1 MHILEMQA
9 AYGRLRG
16 DSLRL
21 EPGLNLIYAPNESGK
36 STWCSFIRTMLY
48 GLPTRQSGPLAD
60 KNRFAPW
67 TGEAMQGRMDL
78 ETDGRRWTV
87 LRDTRRASAPMQDF
101 SCTYTGTAQPVPEVN
116 GQNLGETLLGVP
128 REVFQ
133 RSAFIGQS
141 GLAVS
146 QDPELERRI
155 AALLS
160 TGQEDVS
167 YSESYD
173 RLKKQLNR
181 RRHNKTGLIPAL
193 EQELLRMDDALRRQ
207 EELAAQ
213 LEDARAQLRQAQT
226 RLEEL
231 EQRQAQ
237 WEALEKQEALRQWRE
252 TQEDLARRRQQLT
265 ALQQLDGNLPDR
277 DTLARM
283 QAQLELLE
291 QAGGALA
298 QARRTA
304 QQRQTEA
311 QEAQEA
317 WSAHPL
323 YPNDENQL
331 RQQAEAMTAPAGPRK
346 ALPIAA
352 VVLLCAAAA
361 ALALLPAPAKLIAAA
376 IGAAAAVGLFLYYM
390 VSRRRAADAAQTVQT
405 RKTALQRQTEEYL
418 RLREDARQAEDA
430 ARTAAASAEGLTQQL
445 QGQLVTL
452 LAQVQPFWPEAN
464 GADGVRVA
472 LTAALRRREALDGAA
487 LQVQKAQIR
496 CDAISRHL
504 PQPPLPDPEET
515 LPRPV
520 LSREQIDA
528 ALPQVRNQ
536 LREARSRVDSLT
548 GQLRTM
554 DSPESLQ
561 AQRDQCTRRLEAL
574 QAEYD
579 AIALAMEALTQAN
592 TVLQTRFS
600 PALGAETARI
610 FSAITGGR
618 YDKVLLDRN
627 LSLSAQPAGD
637 AMPRA
642 LSLLSQ
648 GAGDQLYLAVRLAIC
663 RMVLPRDK
671 AAPLILDDALANF
684 DDQRLAAAL
693 DWLLEESRTRQILLF
708 TCHRREGDYLRQRV
722 GVHMISLN

>member
-78 ETDGRRWTV
+78 ETGGQRWTV
-87 LRDTRRASAPMQDF
+87 LRDTRRASAPMQNF
-101 SCTYTGTAQPVPEVN
+101 ACTYTGTAQPVPEVN

-181 RRHNKTGLIPAL
+181 RRHNKTGLIPQL
-193 EQELLRMDDALRRQ
+193 EQEQARLDDALRRQ
-207 EELAAQ
+207 TELSAQ
-213 LEDARAQLRQAQT
+213 LENAREQQCTAQT
-226 RLEEL
+226 RVEEL
-231 EQRQAQ
+231 EQRRAQ
-237 WEALEKQEALRQWRE
+237 WEALGKQEALRQWRAA
-252 TQEDLARRRQQLT
+252 QEDLACRHQQLT

-291 QAGGALA
+291 QAGGTLT
-298 QARRTA
+298 QARRIA

-311 QEAQEA
+311 RETQEA

-323 YPNDENQL
+323 YPSDENQL
-331 RQQAEAMTAPAGPRK
+331 RQQAESMTAPTGPGK
-346 ALPIAA
+346 TLPIAA
-352 VVLLCAAAA
+352 GLLLCAAAA

-390 VSRRRAADAAQTVQT
+390 VSRRRAAAAAQTVQT

-487 LQVQKAQIR
+487 LQVQQAQIR
-496 CDAISRHL
+496 CDAMSRHL

-520 LSREQIDA
+520 LSREQINA
-528 ALPQVRNQ
+528 ALPQIRNQ

-693 DWLLEESRTRQILLF
+693 DWLAEESRTRQILLF
-708 TCHRREGDYLRQRV
+708 TCHRREGDYLRDRAHV
-722 GVHMISLN
+722 ISLN

>member
-78 ETDGRRWTV
+78 ETGGQRWTV
-87 LRDTRRASAPMQDF
+87 LRDTRRASAPMQNF
-101 SCTYTGTAQPVPEVN
+101 ACTYTGTAQPVPEVN

-181 RRHNKTGLIPAL
+181 RRHNKTGLIPQL
-193 EQELLRMDDALRRQ
+193 EQEQARLDDALRRQ
-207 EELAAQ
+207 TELSAQ
-213 LEDARAQLRQAQT
+213 LENAREQQCTAQT
-226 RLEEL
+226 RVEEL
-231 EQRQAQ
+231 EQRRAQ
-237 WEALEKQEALRQWRE
+237 WEALGKQEALRQWRAA
-252 TQEDLARRRQQLT
+252 QEDLACRHQQLT

-291 QAGGALA
+291 QAGGTLT
-298 QARRTA
+298 QARRIA

-311 QEAQEA
+311 RETQEA

-323 YPNDENQL
+323 YPSDENQL
-331 RQQAEAMTAPAGPRK
+331 RQQAESMTAPTGPGK
-346 ALPIAA
+346 TLPIAA
-352 VVLLCAAAA
+352 GLLLCAAAA

-390 VSRRRAADAAQTVQT
+390 VSRRRAAAAAQTVQT

-487 LQVQKAQIR
+487 LQVQQAQIR
-496 CDAISRHL
+496 CDAMSRHL
-504 PQPPLPDPEET
+504 PQPPLPNPEET

-520 LSREQIDA
+520 LSREQINA
-528 ALPQVRNQ
+528 ALPQIRNQ

-693 DWLLEESRTRQILLF
+693 DWLAEESRTRQILLF
-708 TCHRREGDYLRQRV
+708 TCHRREGDYLRDHAHV
-722 GVHMISLN
+722 ISLN

>member
-67 TGEAMQGRMDL
+67 TGETMQGRMDL

-87 LRDTRRASAPMQDF
+87 LRDTRRASAPMQNF
-101 SCTYTGTAQPVPEVN
+101 ACTYTGTAQPVPEVN

-181 RRHNKTGLIPAL
+181 RRHNKTGLIPQL
-193 EQELLRMDDALRRQ
+193 EQEQARLDEALRQ
-207 EELAAQ
+207 AELTAQ
-213 LEDARAQLRQAQT
+213 LENAREQQCTAQT
-226 RLEEL
+226 RVEEL
-231 EQRQAQ
+231 EQRRAQ
-237 WEALEKQEALRQWRE
+237 WEALGKQEALRQWRAA
-252 TQEDLARRRQQLT
+252 QEDLACRHQQLT
-265 ALQQLDGNLPDR
+265 ALQQLDGDLPDR

-291 QAGGALA
+291 QAGGTLT
-298 QARRTA
+298 QARRIA

-311 QEAQEA
+311 REAQEA

-323 YPNDENQL
+323 YPNNENQL
-331 RQQAEAMTAPAGPRK
+331 RQQAEAMTAPAGPGK

-352 VVLLCAAAA
+352 GVLLCAAAA
-361 ALALLPAPAKLIAAA
+361 ALALLPAPAKLIAA

-390 VSRRRAADAAQTVQT
+390 ASRRRAAAAAQTVQT

-418 RLREDARQAEDA
+418 RLREDALQAEDA

-487 LQVQKAQIR
+487 LQVQQAQIR
-496 CDAISRHL
+496 CDAMSRHL

-528 ALPQVRNQ
+528 ALPQIRNQ

-693 DWLLEESRTRQILLF
+693 DWLAEESRTRQILLF
-708 TCHRREGDYLRQRV
+708 TCHRREGDYLRDRAHV
-722 GVHMISLN
+722 ISLN

>member
-87 LRDTRRASAPMQDF
+87 LRDTRRASAPMQNF
-101 SCTYTGTAQPVPEVN
+101 ACTYTGTAQPVPEVN

-181 RRHNKTGLIPAL
+181 RRHNKTGLIPQL
-193 EQELLRMDDALRRQ
+193 EQEQARLDDALRRQ
-207 EELAAQ
+207 AELSAQ
-213 LEDARAQLRQAQT
+213 LENAREQQCTAQT
-226 RLEEL
+226 RVEEL
-231 EQRQAQ
+231 EQRRAQ

-252 TQEDLARRRQQLT
+252 AQEDLARRSQQLT

-291 QAGGALA
+291 QAGGTLT
-298 QARRTA
+298 QARRIA

-311 QEAQEA
+311 REAQEA

-323 YPNDENQL
+323 YPNNENQL
-331 RQQAEAMTAPAGPRK
+331 RQQAEAMTAPAGPGK

-352 VVLLCAAAA
+352 GVLLCAAAA
-361 ALALLPAPAKLIAAA
+361 ALALLPAPAKLIAA
-376 IGAAAAVGLFLYYM
+376 ICAAAAVGLFLYYM
-390 VSRRRAADAAQTVQT
+390 ASRRRAAAAAQTVQT

-418 RLREDARQAEDA
+418 RLREDALQAEDA

-487 LQVQKAQIR
+487 LQVQQAQIR
-496 CDAISRHL
+496 CDAMSRHL

-708 TCHRREGDYLRQRV
+708 TCHRREGDYLRDHAHV
-722 GVHMISLN
+722 ISLN

>member
-1 MHILEMQA
+1 MRILDMQA

-16 DSLRL
+16 DTLRL
-21 EPGLNLIYAPNESGK
+21 EPGLNVICAPNESGK
-36 STWCSFIRTMLY
+36 STWCSFLRTMLY

-60 KNRFAPW
+60 KNRYAPW

-78 ETDGRRWTV
+78 DAGGQLWTV
-87 LRDTRRASAPMQDF
+87 LRGTRRVGAPMGDF
-101 SCTYTGTAQPVPEVN
+101 SCTYTGTSQPVPDIT

-141 GLAVS
+141 ALTVT

-155 AALLS
+155 TSLLS

-237 WEALEKQEALRQWRE
+237 WDALEKQAALRQWRE
-252 TQEDLARRRQQLT
+252 AQEDLSARQQQLT
-265 ALQQLDGNLPDR
+265 ALEQLSGDLPDR
-277 DTLARM
+277 DALARM
-283 QAQLELLE
+283 QAQLDLLDRSRDT
-291 QAGGALA
+291 LT
-298 QARRTA
+298 QARHTA
-304 QQRQTEA
+304 QQRQSEA
-311 QEAQEA
+311 QTAQDA
-317 WSAHPL
+317 WAAHPL
-323 YPNDENQL
+323 YPAEETQL
-331 RQQAEAMTAPAGPRK
+331 RQQAEAMTPPAMPGP
-346 ALPIAA
+346 ALPISAA
-352 VVLLCAAAA
+352 VLLCAAAA
-361 ALALLPAPAKLIAAA
+361 AFALLAAPAQFIAAVC
-376 IGAAAAVGLFLYYM
+376 GAAAAAGLFLYY
-390 VSRRRAADAAQTVQT
+390 VISRRRIAARQQTVRAQ
-405 RKTALQRQTEEYL
+405 RTALERQIAAYL
-418 RLREDARQAEDA
+418 ELRAAARQAQEQSRQA
-430 ARTAAASAEGLTQQL
+430 TAAANSLALQL
-445 QGQLVTL
+445 QQQLVTL
-452 LAQVQPFWPEAN
+452 LAQVQRFRPETG
-464 GADGVRVA
+464 GADGIRAV
-472 LTAALRRREALDGAA
+472 LTDALRQRDALDRAA
-487 LQVQKAQIR
+487 AGLRDAQLR
-496 CDAISRHL
+496 CELLTRHL

-520 LSREQIDA
+520 LSREQVDA
-528 ALPQVRNQ
+528 ALPQARDLLQ
-536 LREARSRVDSLT
+536 AARSRVDGLT
-548 GQLRTM
+548 GQLRSM
-554 DSPESLQ
+554 DSRESLQ
-561 AQRDQCTRRLEAL
+561 AQQDQCRARLDTL

-579 AIALAMEALTQAN
+579 AIALAMDALTQAN
-592 TVLQTRFS
+592 NHLQNRFS

-610 FSAITGGR
+610 FSALTAGR
-618 YDKVLLDRN
+618 YDKVLLDRS

-637 AMPRA
+637 AVPRA
-642 LSLLSQ
+642 LALLSQ
-648 GAGDQLYLAVRLAIC
+648 GAGDQLYLAARLAIC
-663 RMVLPRDK
+663 RMVLPQDK

-684 DDQRLAAAL
+684 DDTRMAAAL

-708 TCHRREGDYLRQRV
+708 TCHRREGDYLRDRAHV
-722 GVHMISLN
+722 ISLN

>member
-67 TGEAMQGRMDL
+67 TGETMQGRMDL

-87 LRDTRRASAPMQDF
+87 LRDTRRASAPMQNF
-101 SCTYTGTAQPVPEVN
+101 ACTYTGTAQPVPEVN

-181 RRHNKTGLIPAL
+181 RRHNKTGLIPQL
-193 EQELLRMDDALRRQ
+193 EQEQARLDDALRRQ
-207 EELAAQ
+207 AELTAQ
-213 LEDARAQLRQAQT
+213 LENAREQQCTAQT
-226 RLEEL
+226 RVEEL
-231 EQRQAQ
+231 EQRRAQ

-265 ALQQLDGNLPDR
+265 ALQQLDGDLPDR

-291 QAGGALA
+291 QAGGTLT
-298 QARRTA
+298 QARRIA

-331 RQQAEAMTAPAGPRK
+331 RQQAESMMAPAGPGK

-352 VVLLCAAAA
+352 GVLLCSAAV
-361 ALALLPAPAKLIAAA
+361 ALALLPAPAKLIAA

-390 VSRRRAADAAQTVQT
+390 ASRRRAAAAAQTVQT

-487 LQVQKAQIR
+487 LQVQQAQIR
-496 CDAISRHL
+496 CDAMSRHL

-520 LSREQIDA
+520 LSREQINA
-528 ALPQVRNQ
+528 ALPQIRNQ

-693 DWLLEESRTRQILLF
+693 DWLAEESRTRQILLF
-708 TCHRREGDYLRQRV
+708 TCHRREGDYLRDHAHV
-722 GVHMISLN
+722 ISLN

>member
-1 MHILEMQA
+1 MRILDMQA

-16 DSLRL
+16 DTLRL
-21 EPGLNLIYAPNESGK
+21 EPGLNVICAPNESGK
-36 STWCSFIRTMLY
+36 STWCSFLRTMLY

-60 KNRFAPW
+60 KNRYAPW

-78 ETDGRRWTV
+78 DAGGQLWTV
-87 LRDTRRASAPMQDF
+87 LRGTRRVGAPMGDF
-101 SCTYTGTAQPVPEVN
+101 SCTYTGTSQPVPDIT

-141 GLAVS
+141 ALTVT

-155 AALLS
+155 TSLLS

-226 RLEEL
+226 RVEEL

-237 WEALEKQEALRQWRE
+237 WDALEKQAALRQWRE
-252 TQEDLARRRQQLT
+252 AQEDLSARQQQLT
-265 ALQQLDGNLPDR
+265 ALEQLSGDLPDR
-277 DTLARM
+277 DALARM
-283 QAQLELLE
+283 QAQLDLLDRSRDT
-291 QAGGALA
+291 LT
-298 QARRTA
+298 QARHTA
-304 QQRQTEA
+304 QQRQSEA
-311 QEAQEA
+311 QTAQDA
-317 WSAHPL
+317 WAAHPL
-323 YPNDENQL
+323 YPAEETQL
-331 RQQAEAMTAPAGPRK
+331 RQQAEAMTAPAGPGK

-352 VVLLCAAAA
+352 GVLLCAAAA
-361 ALALLPAPAKLIAAA
+361 ALALLPAPAKLIAA

-390 VSRRRAADAAQTVQT
+390 ASRRRAADAAQTVQT

-452 LAQVQPFWPEAN
+452 LAQVQRFRPETG
-464 GADGVRVA
+464 GADGIRAV
-472 LTAALRRREALDGAA
+472 LTDALRQRDALDRAA
-487 LQVQKAQIR
+487 AGLRDARLR
-496 CDAISRHL
+496 CELLTRHL

-520 LSREQIDA
+520 LSREQVDA
-528 ALPQVRNQ
+528 ALPQARDLLQ
-536 LREARSRVDSLT
+536 AARSRVDGLT
-548 GQLRTM
+548 GQLRSM
-554 DSPESLQ
+554 DSRESLQ
-561 AQRDQCTRRLEAL
+561 AQQDQCRARLDTL

-579 AIALAMEALTQAN
+579 AIALAMDALTQAN
-592 TVLQTRFS
+592 NHLQNRFS

-610 FSAITGGR
+610 FSALTAGR
-618 YDKVLLDRN
+618 YDKVLLDRS

-637 AMPRA
+637 AVPRA
-642 LSLLSQ
+642 LALLSQ
-648 GAGDQLYLAVRLAIC
+648 GAGDQLYLAARLAIC
-663 RMVLPRDK
+663 RMVLPQDK

-684 DDQRLAAAL
+684 DDTRMAAAL

-708 TCHRREGDYLRQRV
+708 TCHRREGDYLRDRAHV
-722 GVHMISLN
+722 ISLN

>member
-67 TGEAMQGRMDL
+67 TGETMQGRMDL

-87 LRDTRRASAPMQDF
+87 LRDTRRASAPMQNF
-101 SCTYTGTAQPVPEVN
+101 ACTYTGTAQPVPEVN

-181 RRHNKTGLIPAL
+181 RRHNKTGLIPQL
-193 EQELLRMDDALRRQ
+193 EQEQARLDDALRRQ
-207 EELAAQ
+207 AELTAQ
-213 LEDARAQLRQAQT
+213 LENAREQQCTAQT
-226 RLEEL
+226 RVEEL
-231 EQRQAQ
+231 EQRRAQ
-237 WEALEKQEALRQWRE
+237 WEALEKQEALRQWRAA
-252 TQEDLARRRQQLT
+252 QEDLARRRQQLT
-265 ALQQLDGNLPDR
+265 ALQQLDGDLPDR
-277 DTLARM
+277 DALARM

-291 QAGGALA
+291 QAGGTLT
-298 QARRTA
+298 QARRIA

-331 RQQAEAMTAPAGPRK
+331 RQQAEAMTAPAGPGK

-361 ALALLPAPAKLIAAA
+361 ALALLPAPAKLIAA
-376 IGAAAAVGLFLYYM
+376 IGAAAAVGLFLCYM
-390 VSRRRAADAAQTVQT
+390 VSRRRAAAAAQTVQT

-430 ARTAAASAEGLTQQL
+430 ARTATASAEGLTQQL

-487 LQVQKAQIR
+487 LQVQQAQIR
-496 CDAISRHL
+496 CDAMSRHV

-708 TCHRREGDYLRQRV
+708 TCHRREGDYLRDHAHV
-722 GVHMISLN
+722 ISLN

>member
-67 TGEAMQGRMDL
+67 TGETMQGRMDL

-87 LRDTRRASAPMQDF
+87 LRDTRRASAPMQNF
-101 SCTYTGTAQPVPEVN
+101 ACTYTGTAQPVPEVN

-181 RRHNKTGLIPAL
+181 RRHNKTGLIPQL
-193 EQELLRMDDALRRQ
+193 EQEQARLDDALRRQ
-207 EELAAQ
+207 AELTAQ
-213 LEDARAQLRQAQT
+213 LENAREQQCTAQT
-226 RLEEL
+226 RVEEL
-231 EQRQAQ
+231 EQRRAQ

-265 ALQQLDGNLPDR
+265 ALQQLDGDLPDR

-291 QAGGALA
+291 QAAGTLT
-298 QARRTA
+298 QARRIA

-331 RQQAEAMTAPAGPRK
+331 RQQAESMMAPAGPGK

-352 VVLLCAAAA
+352 GVLLCSAAV
-361 ALALLPAPAKLIAAA
+361 ALALLPAPAKLIAA

-390 VSRRRAADAAQTVQT
+390 ASRRRAADAAQTVQT

-496 CDAISRHL
+496 CDAMSRHL

-561 AQRDQCTRRLEAL
+561 AQRDQRTRRLEAL

-693 DWLLEESRTRQILLF
+693 DWLLEESRSRQILLF
-708 TCHRREGDYLRQRV
+708 TCHRREGDYLRDRAHV
-722 GVHMISLN
+722 ISLN

>member
-1 MHILEMQA
+1 MRILDMQA

-16 DSLRL
+16 DTLRL
-21 EPGLNLIYAPNESGK
+21 EPGLNVICAPNESGK
-36 STWCSFIRTMLY
+36 STWCSFLRTMLY

-60 KNRFAPW
+60 KNRYAPW

-78 ETDGRRWTV
+78 DAGGQLWTV
-87 LRDTRRASAPMQDF
+87 LRGTRRVGAPMGDF
-101 SCTYTGTAQPVPEVN
+101 SCTYTGTSQPVPDIT

-141 GLAVS
+141 ALAVT

-155 AALLS
+155 TSLLS

-237 WEALEKQEALRQWRE
+237 WDALEKQAALRQWRE
-252 TQEDLARRRQQLT
+252 AQEDLSARQQQLT
-265 ALQQLDGNLPDR
+265 ALEQLSGDLPDR
-277 DTLARM
+277 DALARM
-283 QAQLELLE
+283 QAQLDLLDRSRDT
-291 QAGGALA
+291 LT

-304 QQRQTEA
+304 QQRQSEA
-311 QEAQEA
+311 QTAQDA
-317 WSAHPL
+317 WAAHPL
-323 YPNDENQL
+323 YPAEETQL
-331 RQQAEAMTAPAGPRK
+331 RQQAEAMTPPTMPGPV
-346 ALPIAA
+346 LPISAA
-352 VVLLCAAAA
+352 VLLCAAAA
-361 ALALLPAPAKLIAAA
+361 ALALLPAPAKLIAA

-390 VSRRRAADAAQTVQT
+390 ASRRRAAAAAQTVQT

-452 LAQVQPFWPEAN
+452 LAQVQRFRPETG
-464 GADGVRVA
+464 GADGIRAV
-472 LTAALRRREALDGAA
+472 LTDALRQRDALDRAA
-487 LQVQKAQIR
+487 AGLRDARLR
-496 CDAISRHL
+496 CELLTRHL

-520 LSREQIDA
+520 LSRDQVDA
-528 ALPQVRNQ
+528 ALPQARDLLQ
-536 LREARSRVDSLT
+536 AARSRVDGLT
-548 GQLRTM
+548 GQLRSM
-554 DSPESLQ
+554 DSRESLQ
-561 AQRDQCTRRLEAL
+561 AQQDQCRARLDTL

-579 AIALAMEALTQAN
+579 AIALAMDALTQAN
-592 TVLQTRFS
+592 NHLQNRFS

-610 FSAITGGR
+610 FSALTAGR
-618 YDKVLLDRN
+618 YDKVLLDRS

-637 AMPRA
+637 AVPRA
-642 LSLLSQ
+642 LALLSQ
-648 GAGDQLYLAVRLAIC
+648 GAGDQLYLAARLAIC
-663 RMVLPRDK
+663 RMVLPQDK

-684 DDQRLAAAL
+684 DDTRMAAAL

-708 TCHRREGDYLRQRV
+708 TCHRREGDYLRDRAHV
-722 GVHMISLN
+722 ISLN

>member
-87 LRDTRRASAPMQDF
+87 LRDTRRASAPMQNF
-101 SCTYTGTAQPVPEVN
+101 ACTYTGTAQPVPEVN

-173 RLKKQLNR
+173 RLKKQLTR
-181 RRHNKTGLIPAL
+181 RRHNKTGLIPQL
-193 EQELLRMDDALRRQ
+193 EQEQARLDDALRRQ
-207 EELAAQ
+207 AELSAQ
-213 LEDARAQLRQAQT
+213 LENAREQQCTAQT
-226 RLEEL
+226 RVEEL
-231 EQRQAQ
+231 EQRRAQ

-252 TQEDLARRRQQLT
+252 AQEDLARRSQQLT

-291 QAGGALA
+291 QAGGTLT
-298 QARRTA
+298 QARRIA

-311 QEAQEA
+311 REAQEA

-323 YPNDENQL
+323 YPNNENQL
-331 RQQAEAMTAPAGPRK
+331 RQQAEAMTAPAGPGK

-352 VVLLCAAAA
+352 GVLLCAAAA
-361 ALALLPAPAKLIAAA
+361 ALALLPAPAKLIAA

-390 VSRRRAADAAQTVQT
+390 ASRRRAAAAAQTVQT

-418 RLREDARQAEDA
+418 RLREDALQAEDA

-487 LQVQKAQIR
+487 LQVQQAQIR
-496 CDAISRHL
+496 CDAMSRHL

-708 TCHRREGDYLRQRV
+708 TCHRREGDYLRDHAHV
-722 GVHMISLN
+722 ISLN

>member
-78 ETDGRRWTV
+78 ETGGQRWTV
-87 LRDTRRASAPMQDF
+87 LRDTRRASAPMQNF
-101 SCTYTGTAQPVPEVN
+101 ACTYTGTAQPVPEVN

-133 RSAFIGQS
+133 CSAFIGQS

-181 RRHNKTGLIPAL
+181 RRHNKTGLIPQL
-193 EQELLRMDDALRRQ
+193 EQEQARLDDALRRQ
-207 EELAAQ
+207 TELSAQ
-213 LEDARAQLRQAQT
+213 LENAREQQCTAQT
-226 RLEEL
+226 RVEEL
-231 EQRQAQ
+231 EQRRAQ
-237 WEALEKQEALRQWRE
+237 WEALGKQEALRQWRAA
-252 TQEDLARRRQQLT
+252 QEDLACRHQQLT

-291 QAGGALA
+291 QAGGTLT
-298 QARRTA
+298 QARRIA

-311 QEAQEA
+311 RETQEA

-323 YPNDENQL
+323 YPSDENQL
-331 RQQAEAMTAPAGPRK
+331 RQQAESMTAPTGPGK
-346 ALPIAA
+346 TLPIAA
-352 VVLLCAAAA
+352 GLLLCAAAA

-390 VSRRRAADAAQTVQT
+390 VSRRRAAAAAQTVQT

-487 LQVQKAQIR
+487 LQVQQAQIR
-496 CDAISRHL
+496 CDAMSRHL

-520 LSREQIDA
+520 LSREQINA
-528 ALPQVRNQ
+528 ALPQIRNQ

-693 DWLLEESRTRQILLF
+693 DWLAEESRTRQILLF
-708 TCHRREGDYLRQRV
+708 TCHRREGDYLRDHAHV
-722 GVHMISLN
+722 ISLN

>member
-67 TGEAMQGRMDL
+67 TGETMQGRMDL

-87 LRDTRRASAPMQDF
+87 LRDTRRASAPMQNF
-101 SCTYTGTAQPVPEVN
+101 ACTYTGTAQPVPEVN

-181 RRHNKTGLIPAL
+181 RRHNKTGLIPQL
-193 EQELLRMDDALRRQ
+193 EQKQARLDDALRRQ
-207 EELAAQ
+207 AELTAQ
-213 LEDARAQLRQAQT
+213 LENAREQQCTAQT
-226 RLEEL
+226 RVEEL
-231 EQRQAQ
+231 EQRRAQ
-237 WEALEKQEALRQWRE
+237 WEALEKQEALRQWRAA
-252 TQEDLARRRQQLT
+252 QEDLARRRQQLT
-265 ALQQLDGNLPDR
+265 ALQQLDGDLPDR
-277 DTLARM
+277 DALARM

-291 QAGGALA
+291 QAGGTLT
-298 QARRTA
+298 QARRIA

-331 RQQAEAMTAPAGPRK
+331 RQQAEAMTAPAGPGK

-361 ALALLPAPAKLIAAA
+361 ALALLPAPAKLIAA

-390 VSRRRAADAAQTVQT
+390 VSRRRAAAAAQTVQT

-430 ARTAAASAEGLTQQL
+430 ARTATASAEGLTQQL

-487 LQVQKAQIR
+487 LQVQQAQIR
-496 CDAISRHL
+496 CDAMSRHL

-708 TCHRREGDYLRQRV
+708 TCHRREGDYLRDHAHV
-722 GVHMISLN
+722 ISLN

>member
-87 LRDTRRASAPMQDF
+87 LRDTRRASAPMQNF
-101 SCTYTGTAQPVPEVN
+101 ACTYTGTAQPVPEVN

-181 RRHNKTGLIPAL
+181 RRHNKTGLIPQL
-193 EQELLRMDDALRRQ
+193 EQEQARLDDALRRQ
-207 EELAAQ
+207 AELSAQ
-213 LEDARAQLRQAQT
+213 LENAREQQCTAQT
-226 RLEEL
+226 RVEEL
-231 EQRQAQ
+231 EQRRAQ

-252 TQEDLARRRQQLT
+252 AQEDLARRSQQLT

-291 QAGGALA
+291 QAGGTLT
-298 QARRTA
+298 QARRIA

-311 QEAQEA
+311 REAQEA

-323 YPNDENQL
+323 YPNNENQL
-331 RQQAEAMTAPAGPRK
+331 RQQAEAMTAPAGPGK

-352 VVLLCAAAA
+352 GVLLCAAAA
-361 ALALLPAPAKLIAAA
+361 ALALLPAPAKLIAA

-390 VSRRRAADAAQTVQT
+390 ASRRRAAAAAQTVQT

-418 RLREDARQAEDA
+418 RLREDALQAEDA

-487 LQVQKAQIR
+487 LQVQQAQIR
-496 CDAISRHL
+496 CDAMSRHL

-610 FSAITGGR
+610 FSALTAGR

-693 DWLLEESRTRQILLF
+693 DWLLDESRTRQILLF
-708 TCHRREGDYLRQRV
+708 TCHRREGDYLRDRAHV
-722 GVHMISLN
+722 ISLN

>member
-87 LRDTRRASAPMQDF
+87 LRDTRRVNAPMQNF
-101 SCTYTGTAQPVPEVN
+101 ACTYTGTAQPVPEVN

-181 RRHNKTGLIPAL
+181 RRHNKTGLIPQL
-193 EQELLRMDDALRRQ
+193 EQEQARLDEALRRQ
-207 EELAAQ
+207 AELTAQ
-213 LEDARAQLRQAQT
+213 LENAREQQCTAQT
-226 RLEEL
+226 RVEEL
-231 EQRQAQ
+231 EQRRAQ

-265 ALQQLDGNLPDR
+265 ALQQLDGDLPDR

-291 QAGGALA
+291 QAGGTLT
-298 QARRTA
+298 QARRIA

-311 QEAQEA
+311 REAQEA

-331 RQQAEAMTAPAGPRK
+331 RQQAESMTAPAGPGK
-346 ALPIAA
+346 TLPIAA

-390 VSRRRAADAAQTVQT
+390 VSRRRAAAAAQTVQT

-472 LTAALRRREALDGAA
+472 LTAALRRREALDGAV
-487 LQVQKAQIR
+487 LQVQQAQIR
-496 CDAISRHL
+496 CDAMSRHL

-618 YDKVLLDRN
+618 YGKVLLDRN

-693 DWLLEESRTRQILLF
+693 DWLAEESRSRQILLF
-708 TCHRREGDYLRQRV
+708 TCHRREGDYLRDRAHV
-722 GVHMISLN
+722 ISLN

>member
-67 TGEAMQGRMDL
+67 TGETMQGRMDL

-87 LRDTRRASAPMQDF
+87 LRDTRRASAPMQNF
-101 SCTYTGTAQPVPEVN
+101 ACTYTGTAQPVPEVN

-181 RRHNKTGLIPAL
+181 RRHNKTGLIPQL
-193 EQELLRMDDALRRQ
+193 EQEQARLDDALRRQ
-207 EELAAQ
+207 AELTAQ
-213 LEDARAQLRQAQT
+213 LENAREQQCTAQT
-226 RLEEL
+226 RVEEL
-231 EQRQAQ
+231 EQRRAQ
-237 WEALEKQEALRQWRE
+237 WEALEK
-252 TQEDLARRRQQLT
+252 QEDLARRRQQLT
-265 ALQQLDGNLPDR
+265 ALQQLDGDLPDR

-291 QAGGALA
+291 QAGGTLT
-298 QARRTA
+298 QARRIA

-331 RQQAEAMTAPAGPRK
+331 RQQAESMMAPAGPGK

-352 VVLLCAAAA
+352 GVLLCSAAV
-361 ALALLPAPAKLIAAA
+361 ALALLPAPAKLIAA

-390 VSRRRAADAAQTVQT
+390 ASRRRAADAAQTVQT

-496 CDAISRHL
+496 CDAMSRHL

-693 DWLLEESRTRQILLF
+693 DWLLEESRSRQILLF
-708 TCHRREGDYLRQRV
+708 TCHRREGDYLRDRAHV
-722 GVHMISLN
+722 ISLN

>member
-1 MHILEMQA
+1 MRILDMQA

-16 DSLRL
+16 DTLRL
-21 EPGLNLIYAPNESGK
+21 EPGLNVICAPNESGK
-36 STWCSFIRTMLY
+36 STWCSFLRTMLY

-60 KNRFAPW
+60 KNRYAPW

-78 ETDGRRWTV
+78 DAGGQLWTV
-87 LRDTRRASAPMQDF
+87 LRGTRRVGAPMGDF
-101 SCTYTGTAQPVPEVN
+101 SCTYTGTSQPVPDIT

-141 GLAVS
+141 ALTVT

-155 AALLS
+155 TSLLS

-226 RLEEL
+226 RVEEL

-237 WEALEKQEALRQWRE
+237 WDALEKQAALRQWRE
-252 TQEDLARRRQQLT
+252 AQEDLSARQQQLT
-265 ALQQLDGNLPDR
+265 ALEQLSGDLPDR
-277 DTLARM
+277 DALARM
-283 QAQLELLE
+283 QAQLDLLDRSRDT
-291 QAGGALA
+291 LT
-298 QARRTA
+298 QARHTA
-304 QQRQTEA
+304 QQRQSEA
-311 QEAQEA
+311 QTAQDA
-317 WSAHPL
+317 WAAHPL
-323 YPNDENQL
+323 YPAEETQL
-331 RQQAEAMTAPAGPRK
+331 RQQAEAMTAPAGPGK

-352 VVLLCAAAA
+352 GVLLCAAAA
-361 ALALLPAPAKLIAAA
+361 ALALLPAPAKLIAA

-390 VSRRRAADAAQTVQT
+390 ASRRRAADAAQTVQT

-452 LAQVQPFWPEAN
+452 LAQVQRFRPETG
-464 GADGVRVA
+464 GADGIRAV
-472 LTAALRRREALDGAA
+472 LTDALRQRDALDRAA
-487 LQVQKAQIR
+487 ASLRDARLR
-496 CDAISRHL
+496 CELLTRHL

-520 LSREQIDA
+520 LSREQVDA
-528 ALPQVRNQ
+528 ALPQARDLLQ
-536 LREARSRVDSLT
+536 AARSRVDGLT
-548 GQLRTM
+548 GQLRSM
-554 DSPESLQ
+554 DSRESLQ
-561 AQRDQCTRRLEAL
+561 AQQDQCRARLDTL
-574 QAEYD
+574 QTEYD
-579 AIALAMEALTQAN
+579 AIALAMDALTQAN
-592 TVLQTRFS
+592 NHLQNRFS

-610 FSAITGGR
+610 FSALTAGR
-618 YDKVLLDRN
+618 YDKVLLDRS

-637 AMPRA
+637 AVPRA
-642 LSLLSQ
+642 LALLSQ
-648 GAGDQLYLAVRLAIC
+648 GAGDQLYLAARLAIC
-663 RMVLPRDK
+663 RMVLPQDK

-684 DDQRLAAAL
+684 DDTRMAAAL

-708 TCHRREGDYLRQRV
+708 TCHRREGDYLRDRAHV
-722 GVHMISLN
+722 ISLN

>member
-67 TGEAMQGRMDL
+67 TGETMQGRMDL

-87 LRDTRRASAPMQDF
+87 LRDTRRANAPMQNF
-101 SCTYTGTAQPVPEVN
+101 ACTYTGTAQPVPEVN

-181 RRHNKTGLIPAL
+181 RRHNKTGLIPQL
-193 EQELLRMDDALRRQ
+193 EQEQARLDEALRRQ
-207 EELAAQ
+207 AELTAQ
-213 LEDARAQLRQAQT
+213 LENAREQQCTAQT
-226 RLEEL
+226 RVEEL
-231 EQRQAQ
+231 EQRRAQ

-265 ALQQLDGNLPDR
+265 ALQQLDGDLPDR

-291 QAGGALA
+291 QAGGTLT

-304 QQRQTEA
+304 QQRQAEA
-311 QEAQEA
+311 QTAQEA
-317 WSAHPL
+317 WAAHPL

-331 RQQAEAMTAPAGPRK
+331 RQQAESMTAPAGPGK

-352 VVLLCAAAA
+352 GVLLCAAAA

-390 VSRRRAADAAQTVQT
+390 VSRRRAAAAAHTVQT
-405 RKTALQRQTEEYL
+405 RKTQLQRQTEEYL

-472 LTAALRRREALDGAA
+472 LTAAL
-487 LQVQKAQIR
+487 QVQQAQIR
-496 CDAISRHL
+496 CDAMSRHL

-528 ALPQVRNQ
+528 ALPQARNQ

-684 DDQRLAAAL
+684 DDTRMAAAL

-708 TCHRREGDYLRQRV
+708 TCHRREGDYLRDRAHV
-722 GVHMISLN
+722 ISLN

>member
-78 ETDGRRWTV
+78 ETGGQRWTV
-87 LRDTRRASAPMQDF
+87 LRDTRRASAPMQNF
-101 SCTYTGTAQPVPEVN
+101 ACTYTGTAQPVPEVN

-181 RRHNKTGLIPAL
+181 RRHNKTGLIPQL
-193 EQELLRMDDALRRQ
+193 EQEQARLDDALRRQ
-207 EELAAQ
+207 TELSAQ
-213 LEDARAQLRQAQT
+213 LENAREQQCTAQT
-226 RLEEL
+226 RVEEL
-231 EQRQAQ
+231 EQRRAQ
-237 WEALEKQEALRQWRE
+237 WEALRQWRAA
-252 TQEDLARRRQQLT
+252 QEDLACRHQQLT

-291 QAGGALA
+291 QAGGTLT
-298 QARRTA
+298 QARRIA

-311 QEAQEA
+311 RETQEA

-323 YPNDENQL
+323 YPSDENQL
-331 RQQAEAMTAPAGPRK
+331 RQQAESMTAPTGPGK
-346 ALPIAA
+346 TLPIAA
-352 VVLLCAAAA
+352 GLLLCAAAA

-390 VSRRRAADAAQTVQT
+390 VSRRRAAAAAQTVQT

-487 LQVQKAQIR
+487 LQVQQAQIR
-496 CDAISRHL
+496 CDAMSRHL

-520 LSREQIDA
+520 LSREQINA
-528 ALPQVRNQ
+528 ALPQIRNQ

-693 DWLLEESRTRQILLF
+693 DWLAEESRTRQILLF
-708 TCHRREGDYLRQRV
+708 TCHRREGDYLRDHAHV
-722 GVHMISLN
+722 ISLN

>member
-78 ETDGRRWTV
+78 ETGGQRWTV
-87 LRDTRRASAPMQDF
+87 LRDTRRASAPMQNF
-101 SCTYTGTAQPVPEVN
+101 ACTYTGTAQPVPEVN

-181 RRHNKTGLIPAL
+181 RRHNKTGLIPQL
-193 EQELLRMDDALRRQ
+193 EQEQARLDDALRRQ
-207 EELAAQ
+207 TELSAQ
-213 LEDARAQLRQAQT
+213 LENAREQQCTAQT
-226 RLEEL
+226 RVEEL
-231 EQRQAQ
+231 EQRRAQ
-237 WEALEKQEALRQWRE
+237 WEALGKQEALRQWRAA
-252 TQEDLARRRQQLT
+252 QEDLACRHQQLT

-291 QAGGALA
+291 QAGGTLT
-298 QARRTA
+298 QARRIA

-311 QEAQEA
+311 RETQEA

-323 YPNDENQL
+323 YPSDENQL
-331 RQQAEAMTAPAGPRK
+331 RQQAESMTAPAGPGK

-352 VVLLCAAAA
+352 GVLLCAAAA

-390 VSRRRAADAAQTVQT
+390 VSRRRAAAAAHTVQT
-405 RKTALQRQTEEYL
+405 RKTQLQRQTEEYL

-487 LQVQKAQIR
+487 LQVQQAQIR
-496 CDAISRHL
+496 CDAMSRHL

-663 RMVLPRDK
+663 RMVLPLDK

-684 DDQRLAAAL
+684 DDTRMAAAL
-693 DWLLEESRTRQILLF
+693 DWLAEESRSRQILLF
-708 TCHRREGDYLRQRV
+708 TCHRREGDYLRDRAHV
-722 GVHMISLN
+722 ISLN

>member
-78 ETDGRRWTV
+78 ESDGRRWTV
-87 LRDTRRASAPMQDF
+87 LRDTRRANAPMQNF
-101 SCTYTGTAQPVPEVN
+101 ACTYTGTAQPVPEVN

-181 RRHNKTGLIPAL
+181 RRHNKTGLIPQL
-193 EQELLRMDDALRRQ
+193 EQEQARLDDALRRQ
-207 EELAAQ
+207 TELSAQ
-213 LEDARAQLRQAQT
+213 LENAREQQCTAQT
-226 RLEEL
+226 RVEEL
-231 EQRQAQ
+231 EQRRAQ

-265 ALQQLDGNLPDR
+265 ALQQLDGDLPDR

-291 QAGGALA
+291 QAGGTLT
-298 QARRTA
+298 QARRIA

-311 QEAQEA
+311 RETQEA
-317 WSAHPL
+317 WSDHPL
-323 YPNDENQL
+323 YPNNENQL
-331 RQQAEAMTAPAGPRK
+331 RQQAEAMTAPAGPGK

-352 VVLLCAAAA
+352 GVLLCAAAA
-361 ALALLPAPAKLIAAA
+361 ALALLPAPAKLIAA

-390 VSRRRAADAAQTVQT
+390 ASRRRAAAAAQTVQT

-445 QGQLVTL
+445 HGQLVTL

-496 CDAISRHL
+496 CDAMSRHL

-627 LSLSAQPAGD
+627 LSLSAQLAGD

-693 DWLLEESRTRQILLF
+693 DWLAEESRTRQILLF
-708 TCHRREGDYLRQRV
+708 TCHRREGDYLRDRAHV
-722 GVHMISLN
+722 ISLN

>member
-78 ETDGRRWTV
+78 ETGGRRWTV
-87 LRDTRRASAPMQDF
+87 LRDTRRASAPMQNF
-101 SCTYTGTAQPVPEVN
+101 ACTYTGTAQPVPEVN

-181 RRHNKTGLIPAL
+181 RRHNKTGLIPQL
-193 EQELLRMDDALRRQ
+193 EQEQARLDDALRRQ
-207 EELAAQ
+207 VELTAQ
-213 LEDARAQLRQAQT
+213 LENAREQQCTAQT
-226 RLEEL
+226 RVEEL
-231 EQRQAQ
+231 EQRRAQ

-252 TQEDLARRRQQLT
+252 TQEDLARRSQQLT
-265 ALQQLDGNLPDR
+265 ALQQLDGDLPDR

-291 QAGGALA
+291 QAGGTLP
-298 QARRTA
+298 QARRIA

-311 QEAQEA
+311 QTAQEA

-323 YPNDENQL
+323 YPNDEKQL
-331 RQQAEAMTAPAGPRK
+331 RQQAEAMTAPAGPGK

-352 VVLLCAAAA
+352 GVLLCAAAA
-361 ALALLPAPAKLIAAA
+361 ALALLPAPAKLIAA

-390 VSRRRAADAAQTVQT
+390 ASRRRAAAAAQTVQT

-496 CDAISRHL
+496 CDAMSRHL

-693 DWLLEESRTRQILLF
+693 DWLAEESRTRQILLF
-708 TCHRREGDYLRQRV
+708 TCHRREGDYLRDRAHV
-722 GVHMISLN
+722 ISLN

>member
-78 ETDGRRWTV
+78 ETDGRHWTV
-87 LRDTRRASAPMQDF
+87 LRDTRRASAPMQNF
-101 SCTYTGTAQPVPEVN
+101 ACTYTGTAQPVPEVN

-181 RRHNKTGLIPAL
+181 RRHNKTGLIPQL
-193 EQELLRMDDALRRQ
+193 EQEQARLDDALRRQ
-207 EELAAQ
+207 AELSAQ
-213 LEDARAQLRQAQT
+213 LENAREQQCTAQT
-226 RLEEL
+226 RVEEL
-231 EQRQAQ
+231 EQRRAQ

-252 TQEDLARRRQQLT
+252 AQEDLARRSQQLT

-291 QAGGALA
+291 QAGGTLT
-298 QARRTA
+298 QARRIA

-311 QEAQEA
+311 REAQEA

-323 YPNDENQL
+323 YPNNENQL
-331 RQQAEAMTAPAGPRK
+331 RQQAEAMTAPAGPGK

-352 VVLLCAAAA
+352 GVLLCAAAA
-361 ALALLPAPAKLIAAA
+361 ALALLPAPAKLIAA

-390 VSRRRAADAAQTVQT
+390 ASRRRAAAAAQTVQT

-418 RLREDARQAEDA
+418 RLREDALQAEDA

-487 LQVQKAQIR
+487 LQVQQAQIR
-496 CDAISRHL
+496 CDAMSRHL

-708 TCHRREGDYLRQRV
+708 TCHRREGDYLRDHAHV
-722 GVHMISLN
+722 ISLN

>member
-78 ETDGRRWTV
+78 ETGGQRWTV
-87 LRDTRRASAPMQDF
+87 LRDTRRASAPMQNF
-101 SCTYTGTAQPVPEVN
+101 ACTYTGTAQPVPEVN

-181 RRHNKTGLIPAL
+181 RRHNKTGLIPQL
-193 EQELLRMDDALRRQ
+193 EQEQARLDDALRRQ
-207 EELAAQ
+207 TELSAQ
-213 LEDARAQLRQAQT
+213 LENAREQQCTAQT
-226 RLEEL
+226 RVEEL
-231 EQRQAQ
+231 EQRRAQ
-237 WEALEKQEALRQWRE
+237 WEALGKQEALRQWRAA
-252 TQEDLARRRQQLT
+252 QEDLACRHQQLT

-291 QAGGALA
+291 QAGGTLT
-298 QARRTA
+298 QARRIA

-311 QEAQEA
+311 RETQEA

-323 YPNDENQL
+323 YPSDENQL
-331 RQQAEAMTAPAGPRK
+331 RQQAESMTAPTGPGK
-346 ALPIAA
+346 TLPIAA
-352 VVLLCAAAA
+352 GLLLCAAAA

-390 VSRRRAADAAQTVQT
+390 VSRRRAAAAAQTVQT

-487 LQVQKAQIR
+487 LQVQQAQIR
-496 CDAISRHL
+496 CDAMSRHL

-515 LPRPV
+515 LRRPV
-520 LSREQIDA
+520 LSREQINA
-528 ALPQVRNQ
+528 ALPQIRNQ

-693 DWLLEESRTRQILLF
+693 DWLAEESRTRQILLF
-708 TCHRREGDYLRQRV
+708 TCHRREGDYLRDHAHV
-722 GVHMISLN
+722 ISLN

>member
-67 TGEAMQGRMDL
+67 TGETMQGRMDL

-87 LRDTRRASAPMQDF
+87 LRDTRRASAPMQNF
-101 SCTYTGTAQPVPEVN
+101 ACTYTGTAQPVPEVN

-181 RRHNKTGLIPAL
+181 RRHNKTGLIPQL
-193 EQELLRMDDALRRQ
+193 EQEQARLDDALRRQ
-207 EELAAQ
+207 AELTAQ
-213 LEDARAQLRQAQT
+213 LENAREQQCTAQT
-226 RLEEL
+226 RVEEL
-231 EQRQAQ
+231 EQRRAQ

-265 ALQQLDGNLPDR
+265 ALQQLDGDLPDR

-291 QAGGALA
+291 QAGGTLT
-298 QARRTA
+298 QARRIA

-331 RQQAEAMTAPAGPRK
+331 RQQAESMMAPAGPGK

-352 VVLLCAAAA
+352 GVLLCSAAV
-361 ALALLPAPAKLIAAA
+361 ALALLPAPAKLIAA

-390 VSRRRAADAAQTVQT
+390 ASRRRAVDAAQTVQT
-405 RKTALQRQTEEYL
+405 RKTQLQRQTEEYL
-418 RLREDARQAEDA
+418 RLREDALQAEDA

-472 LTAALRRREALDGAA
+472 LTAALRRREALDGAV

-496 CDAISRHL
+496 CDAMSRHL

-592 TVLQTRFS
+592 AVLQTRFS

-610 FSAITGGR
+610 FSTITGGR

-693 DWLLEESRTRQILLF
+693 DWLLEESRSRQILLF
-708 TCHRREGDYLRQRV
+708 TCHRREGDYLRDRAHV
-722 GVHMISLN
+722 ISLN

>member
-1 MHILEMQA
+1 MGFFDKLKKITSNLFSGFTEADEAFFEELEETLIMADLGVEAATDAVEKLRTKVRKEHLQSQEEVREALREILMAEMEVGNTA
-9 AYGRLRG
+9 LKL
-16 DSLRL
+16 DTKPSVC
-21 EPGLNLIYAPNESGK
+21 I
-36 STWCSFIRTMLY
+36 FI
-48 GLPTRQSGPLAD
+48 G
-60 KNRFAPW
+60 
-67 TGEAMQGRMDL
+67 
-78 ETDGRRWTV
+78 
-87 LRDTRRASAPMQDF
+87 
-101 SCTYTGTAQPVPEVN
+101 VN
-116 GQNLGETLLGVP
+116 GVGKTT
-128 REVFQ
+128 
-133 RSAFIGQS
+133 SIGK
-141 GLAVS
+141 V
-146 QDPELERRI
+146 
-155 AALLS
+155 AAS
-160 TGQEDVS
+160 
-167 YSESYD
+167 
-173 RLKKQLNR
+173 LKKQGKR
-181 RRHNKTGLIPAL
+181 
-193 EQELLRMDDALRRQ
+193 
-207 EELAAQ
+207 
-213 LEDARAQLRQAQT
+213 
-226 RLEEL
+226 
-231 EQRQAQ
+231 
-237 WEALEKQEALRQWRE
+237 
-252 TQEDLARRRQQLT
+252 
-265 ALQQLDGNLPDR
+265 
-277 DTLARM
+277 
-283 QAQLELLE
+283 
-291 QAGGALA
+291 
-298 QARRTA
+298 
-304 QQRQTEA
+304 
-311 QEAQEA
+311 
-317 WSAHPL
+317 
-323 YPNDENQL
+323 
-331 RQQAEAMTAPAGPRK
+331 
-346 ALPIAA
+346 
-352 VVLLCAAAA
+352 VLLCAAAA

-390 VSRRRAADAAQTVQT
+390 VSRRRAAAAAHTVQT
-405 RKTALQRQTEEYL
+405 RKTQLQRQTEEYL

-464 GADGVRVA
+464 GADGVRMA

-487 LQVQKAQIR
+487 LQVQQDQIR
-496 CDAISRHL
+496 CDAMSRHL

-684 DDQRLAAAL
+684 DDTRMAAAL
-693 DWLLEESRTRQILLF
+693 DWLAEESRSRQILLF
-708 TCHRREGDYLRQRV
+708 TCHRREGDYLRDRAHV
-722 GVHMISLN
+722 ISLN

>member
-1 MHILEMQA
+1 MRILDMQA

-16 DSLRL
+16 DTLRL
-21 EPGLNLIYAPNESGK
+21 EPGLNVICAPNESGK
-36 STWCSFIRTMLY
+36 STWCSFLRTMLY
-48 GLPTRQSGPLAD
+48 SLPTRQSGPLAD
-60 KNRFAPW
+60 KNRYAPW

-78 ETDGRRWTV
+78 DAGGQLWTV
-87 LRDTRRASAPMQDF
+87 LRGTRRVGAPMGDF
-101 SCTYTGTAQPVPEVN
+101 SCTYTGTSQPVPDIT

-141 GLAVS
+141 ALAVT

-155 AALLS
+155 TSLLS

-237 WEALEKQEALRQWRE
+237 WDALEKQAALRQWRE
-252 TQEDLARRRQQLT
+252 AQEDLSARQQQLT
-265 ALQQLDGNLPDR
+265 ALEQLSGDLPDR
-277 DTLARM
+277 DALARM
-283 QAQLELLE
+283 QAQLDLLDRSRDT
-291 QAGGALA
+291 LT

-311 QEAQEA
+311 QTAQEA

-323 YPNDENQL
+323 YPNDEKQL
-331 RQQAEAMTAPAGPRK
+331 RQQAEAMTAPAGPGK

-352 VVLLCAAAA
+352 GVLLCAAAA
-361 ALALLPAPAKLIAAA
+361 ALALLPAPAKLIAA

-390 VSRRRAADAAQTVQT
+390 ASRRRAAAAAQTVQT

-452 LAQVQPFWPEAN
+452 LAQVQRFRPETG
-464 GADGVRVA
+464 GADGIRAV
-472 LTAALRRREALDGAA
+472 LTDALRRRDALDRAA
-487 LQVQKAQIR
+487 AGLRDARLR
-496 CDAISRHL
+496 CELLTRHL

-520 LSREQIDA
+520 LSREQVDA
-528 ALPQVRNQ
+528 ALPQARDLLQ
-536 LREARSRVDSLT
+536 AARSRVDGLT
-548 GQLRTM
+548 GQLRSM
-554 DSPESLQ
+554 DSRESLQ
-561 AQRDQCTRRLEAL
+561 AQQDQCRARLDTL

-579 AIALAMEALTQAN
+579 AIALAMDALTQAN
-592 TVLQTRFS
+592 NHLQNRFS

-610 FSAITGGR
+610 FSALTAGR
-618 YDKVLLDRN
+618 YDKVLLDRS

-637 AMPRA
+637 AVPRA
-642 LSLLSQ
+642 LALLSQ
-648 GAGDQLYLAVRLAIC
+648 GAGDQLYLAARLAIC
-663 RMVLPRDK
+663 RMVLPQDK

-684 DDQRLAAAL
+684 DDTRMAAAL

-708 TCHRREGDYLRQRV
+708 TCHRREGDYLRDRAHV
-722 GVHMISLN
+722 VSLN

>member
-78 ETDGRRWTV
+78 ETGGQRWTV
-87 LRDTRRASAPMQDF
+87 LRDTRRANAPMQNF
-101 SCTYTGTAQPVPEVN
+101 ACTYTGTAQPVPEVN

-181 RRHNKTGLIPAL
+181 RRHNKTGLIPHL
-193 EQELLRMDDALRRQ
+193 EQEQARLDEALRRQ
-207 EELAAQ
+207 AELTAQ
-213 LEDARAQLRQAQT
+213 LENAREQQRTAQT
-226 RLEEL
+226 RVEEL
-231 EQRQAQ
+231 EQRRAQ
-237 WEALEKQEALRQWRE
+237 WEALEKQETLRQWRE
-252 TQEDLARRRQQLT
+252 AQEDLARRSQQLT
-265 ALQQLDGNLPDR
+265 ALQQLDGDLPDR

-291 QAGGALA
+291 QAGGTLT

-304 QQRQTEA
+304 QQRQAEA
-311 QEAQEA
+311 REAREA
-317 WSAHPL
+317 WTAHPL
-323 YPNDENQL
+323 YPNDEKQL
-331 RQQAEAMTAPAGPRK
+331 RQQAEAMTAPAGPGK

-352 VVLLCAAAA
+352 GVLLCAAAA
-361 ALALLPAPAKLIAAA
+361 ALALLPAPAKLIAA

-390 VSRRRAADAAQTVQT
+390 ASRRRAAAAAQTVQT

-430 ARTAAASAEGLTQQL
+430 ARTAEASAEGLTQQL

-487 LQVQKAQIR
+487 LQVQKARIR
-496 CDAISRHL
+496 CDAMSRHL

-520 LSREQIDA
+520 LYREQIDA

-693 DWLLEESRTRQILLF
+693 DWLAEESRSRQILLF
-708 TCHRREGDYLRQRV
+708 TCHRREGDYLRDRAHV
-722 GVHMISLN
+722 ISLN

>member
-78 ETDGRRWTV
+78 ETGGRRWTV
-87 LRDTRRASAPMQDF
+87 LRDTRRASAPMQNF
-101 SCTYTGTAQPVPEVN
+101 ACTYTGTAQPVPEVN

-181 RRHNKTGLIPAL
+181 RRHNKTGLIPQL
-193 EQELLRMDDALRRQ
+193 EQEQARLDDALRRQ
-207 EELAAQ
+207 VELTAQ
-213 LEDARAQLRQAQT
+213 LENAREQQCTAQT
-226 RLEEL
+226 RVEEL
-231 EQRQAQ
+231 EQRRAQ

-252 TQEDLARRRQQLT
+252 TQEDLARRSQQLT
-265 ALQQLDGNLPDR
+265 ALQQLDGDLPDR

-291 QAGGALA
+291 QAGGTLT
-298 QARRTA
+298 QARRIA

-311 QEAQEA
+311 QTAQEA

-323 YPNDENQL
+323 YPNDEKQL
-331 RQQAEAMTAPAGPRK
+331 RQQAEAMTAPAGPGK

-352 VVLLCAAAA
+352 GVLLCAAAA
-361 ALALLPAPAKLIAAA
+361 ALALLPAPAKLIAA

-390 VSRRRAADAAQTVQT
+390 ASRRRAAAAAQTVQT
-405 RKTALQRQTEEYL
+405 RKTALQWQTEEYL

-496 CDAISRHL
+496 CDAMSRHL

-693 DWLLEESRTRQILLF
+693 DWLAEESRTRQILLF
-708 TCHRREGDYLRQRV
+708 TCHRREGDYLRDRAHV
-722 GVHMISLN
+722 ISLN

>member
-9 AYGRLRG
+9 AFGRLRG

-78 ETDGRRWTV
+78 ETGGQRWTV
-87 LRDTRRASAPMQDF
+87 LRDTRRASAPMQNF
-101 SCTYTGTAQPVPEVN
+101 ACTYTGTAQPVPEVN

-181 RRHNKTGLIPAL
+181 RRHNKTGLIPQL
-193 EQELLRMDDALRRQ
+193 EQEQARLDDALRRQ
-207 EELAAQ
+207 TELSAQ
-213 LEDARAQLRQAQT
+213 LENAREQQCTAQT
-226 RLEEL
+226 RVEEL
-231 EQRQAQ
+231 EQRRAQ
-237 WEALEKQEALRQWRE
+237 WEALGKQEALRQWRAA
-252 TQEDLARRRQQLT
+252 QEDLACRHQQLT

-291 QAGGALA
+291 QAGGTLT
-298 QARRTA
+298 QARRIA

-311 QEAQEA
+311 RETQEA

-323 YPNDENQL
+323 YPSDENQL
-331 RQQAEAMTAPAGPRK
+331 RQQAESMTAPTGPGK
-346 ALPIAA
+346 TLPIAA
-352 VVLLCAAAA
+352 GLLLCAAAA

-390 VSRRRAADAAQTVQT
+390 VSRRRAAAAAQTVQT

-487 LQVQKAQIR
+487 LQVQQAQIR
-496 CDAISRHL
+496 CDAMSRHL

-520 LSREQIDA
+520 LSREQINA
-528 ALPQVRNQ
+528 ALPQIRNQ

-693 DWLLEESRTRQILLF
+693 DWLAEESRTRQILLF
-708 TCHRREGDYLRQRV
+708 TCHRREGDYLRDHAHV
-722 GVHMISLN
+722 ISLN

>member
-265 ALQQLDGNLPDR
+265 ALQQLDGDLPDR

-291 QAGGALA
+291 QAGGTLT
-298 QARRTA
+298 QARRIA

-311 QEAQEA
+311 RETQEA

-323 YPNDENQL
+323 YPSDENQL
-331 RQQAEAMTAPAGPRK
+331 RQQAESMTAPTGPGK
-346 ALPIAA
+346 TLPIAA
-352 VVLLCAAAA
+352 GLLLCAAAA

-390 VSRRRAADAAQTVQT
+390 VSRRRAAAAAQTVQT

-487 LQVQKAQIR
+487 LQVQQAQIR
-496 CDAISRHL
+496 CDAMSRHL

-520 LSREQIDA
+520 LSREQINA
-528 ALPQVRNQ
+528 ALPQIRNQ

-693 DWLLEESRTRQILLF
+693 DWLAEESRTRQILLF
-708 TCHRREGDYLRQRV
+708 TCHRREGDYLRDHAHV
-722 GVHMISLN
+722 ISLN

>member
-1 MHILEMQA
+1 MRILDMQA

-16 DSLRL
+16 DTLRL
-21 EPGLNLIYAPNESGK
+21 EPGLNVICAPNESGK
-36 STWCSFIRTMLY
+36 STWCSFLRTMLY

-60 KNRFAPW
+60 KNRYAPW

-78 ETDGRRWTV
+78 DAGGQLWTV
-87 LRDTRRASAPMQDF
+87 LRGTRRVGAPMGDF
-101 SCTYTGTAQPVPEVN
+101 SCTYTGTSQPVPDIT

-141 GLAVS
+141 ALAVT

-155 AALLS
+155 TSLLS

-237 WEALEKQEALRQWRE
+237 WDALEKQAALRQWRE
-252 TQEDLARRRQQLT
+252 AQEDLSARQQQLT
-265 ALQQLDGNLPDR
+265 ALEQLSGDLPDR
-277 DTLARM
+277 DALARM
-283 QAQLELLE
+283 QAQLDLLDRSWDT
-291 QAGGALA
+291 LT

-311 QEAQEA
+311 QTAQEA

-323 YPNDENQL
+323 YPNDEKQL
-331 RQQAEAMTAPAGPRK
+331 RQQAEAMTAPAGPGK

-352 VVLLCAAAA
+352 GVLLCAAAA
-361 ALALLPAPAKLIAAA
+361 ALALLPAPAKLIAA

-390 VSRRRAADAAQTVQT
+390 ASRRRAAAAAQTVQT

-430 ARTAAASAEGLTQQL
+430 ALTAAASAEGFTQQL

-452 LAQVQPFWPEAN
+452 LAQVQRFRPETG
-464 GADGVRVA
+464 GADGIRAV
-472 LTAALRRREALDGAA
+472 LTDALRRRDALDRAA
-487 LQVQKAQIR
+487 AGLRDARLR
-496 CDAISRHL
+496 CELLTRHL

-520 LSREQIDA
+520 LSREQVDA
-528 ALPQVRNQ
+528 ALPQARDLLQ
-536 LREARSRVDSLT
+536 AARSRVDGLT
-548 GQLRTM
+548 GQLRSM
-554 DSPESLQ
+554 DSRESLQ
-561 AQRDQCTRRLEAL
+561 AQQDQCRARLDTL

-579 AIALAMEALTQAN
+579 AIALAMDALTQAN
-592 TVLQTRFS
+592 NHLQNRFS

-610 FSAITGGR
+610 FSALTAGR
-618 YDKVLLDRN
+618 YDKVLLDRS

-637 AMPRA
+637 AVPRA
-642 LSLLSQ
+642 LALLSQ
-648 GAGDQLYLAVRLAIC
+648 GAGDQLYLAARLAIC
-663 RMVLPRDK
+663 RMVLPQDK

-684 DDQRLAAAL
+684 DDTRMAAAL

-708 TCHRREGDYLRQRV
+708 TCHRREGDYLRDRAHV
-722 GVHMISLN
+722 ISLN

>member
-1 MHILEMQA
+1 MRILDMQA

-16 DSLRL
+16 DTLRL
-21 EPGLNLIYAPNESGK
+21 EPGLNVICAPNESGK
-36 STWCSFIRTMLY
+36 STWCSFLRTMLY

-60 KNRFAPW
+60 KNRYAPW

-78 ETDGRRWTV
+78 DAGGQLWTV
-87 LRDTRRASAPMQDF
+87 LRGTRRVGAPMGDF
-101 SCTYTGTAQPVPEVN
+101 SCTYTGTSQPVPDIT

-141 GLAVS
+141 ALAVT

-155 AALLS
+155 TSLLS

-237 WEALEKQEALRQWRE
+237 WDALEKQAALRQWRE
-252 TQEDLARRRQQLT
+252 AQEDLSARQQQLT
-265 ALQQLDGNLPDR
+265 ALEQLSGDLPDR
-277 DTLARM
+277 DALARM
-283 QAQLELLE
+283 QAQLDLLDRSRDT
-291 QAGGALA
+291 LT

-304 QQRQTEA
+304 QQRQSEA
-311 QEAQEA
+311 QTAQDA
-317 WSAHPL
+317 WAAHPL
-323 YPNDENQL
+323 YPAEETQL
-331 RQQAEAMTAPAGPRK
+331 RQQAEAMTPPTMPGPV
-346 ALPIAA
+346 LPISAA
-352 VVLLCAAAA
+352 VLLCAAAA
-361 ALALLPAPAKLIAAA
+361 AFALLAAPARFIAAVC
-376 IGAAAAVGLFLYYM
+376 GAAAAAGLFLYY
-390 VSRRRAADAAQTVQT
+390 VISRRRIAARQQTVRAQ
-405 RKTALQRQTEEYL
+405 RTALERQTAAYL
-418 RLREDARQAEDA
+418 ELRAAARQAQEQSRQA
-430 ARTAAASAEGLTQQL
+430 TAAANGLALQL
-445 QGQLVTL
+445 QQQLVTL
-452 LAQVQPFWPEAN
+452 LAQVQRFRPET
-464 GADGVRVA
+464 GGTDGIRAV
-472 LTAALRRREALDGAA
+472 LTDALRQRDALDRAA
-487 LQVQKAQIR
+487 AGLRDARLR
-496 CDAISRHL
+496 CELLTRHL
-504 PQPPLPDPEET
+504 PQPPMPDPEET

-520 LSREQIDA
+520 LSREQVDA
-528 ALPQVRNQ
+528 ALPQARDLLQ
-536 LREARSRVDSLT
+536 AARSRVDGLT
-548 GQLRTM
+548 GQLRSM
-554 DSPESLQ
+554 DSRESLQ
-561 AQRDQCTRRLEAL
+561 AQQDQCRARLDTL

-579 AIALAMEALTQAN
+579 AIALAMDALTQAN
-592 TVLQTRFS
+592 NHLQNRFS

-610 FSAITGGR
+610 FSALTAGR
-618 YDKVLLDRN
+618 YDKVLLDRS

-637 AMPRA
+637 AVPRA
-642 LSLLSQ
+642 LALLSQ
-648 GAGDQLYLAVRLAIC
+648 GAGDQLYLAARLAIC
-663 RMVLPRDK
+663 RMVLPQDK

-684 DDQRLAAAL
+684 DDTRMAAAL

-708 TCHRREGDYLRQRV
+708 TCHRREGDYLRDRAHV
-722 GVHMISLN
+722 ISLN

>member
-67 TGEAMQGRMDL
+67 TGETMQGRMDL

-87 LRDTRRASAPMQDF
+87 LRDTRRASAPMQNF
-101 SCTYTGTAQPVPEVN
+101 ACTYTGTAQPVPEVN

-181 RRHNKTGLIPAL
+181 RRHNKTGLIPQL
-193 EQELLRMDDALRRQ
+193 EQKQARLDDALRRQ
-207 EELAAQ
+207 AELTAQ
-213 LEDARAQLRQAQT
+213 LENAREQQCTAQT
-226 RLEEL
+226 RVEEL
-231 EQRQAQ
+231 EQRRAQ
-237 WEALEKQEALRQWRE
+237 WEALEKQEALRQWRAA
-252 TQEDLARRRQQLT
+252 QEDLARRRQQLT
-265 ALQQLDGNLPDR
+265 ALQQLDGDLPDR
-277 DTLARM
+277 DALARM

-291 QAGGALA
+291 QAGGTLT
-298 QARRTA
+298 QARRIA

-331 RQQAEAMTAPAGPRK
+331 RQQAEAMTAPAGPGK

-361 ALALLPAPAKLIAAA
+361 ALALLPAPAKLIAA

-390 VSRRRAADAAQTVQT
+390 VSRRRAAAAAQTVQT

-430 ARTAAASAEGLTQQL
+430 ARTATASAEGLTQQL

-464 GADGVRVA
+464 GADDVRVA

-487 LQVQKAQIR
+487 LQVQQAQIR
-496 CDAISRHL
+496 CDAMSRHL

-708 TCHRREGDYLRQRV
+708 TCHRREGDYLRDHAHV
-722 GVHMISLN
+722 ISLN